1 MAKSPNPK
9 VPKAALYK
17 MVSYKGVSGG
27 DEKHTGLS
35 AAREVGLMKKDF
47 SKGFATIVSGV
58 NSLGASLNS
67 IALGMSD
74 MTASMK
80 TSVSKQIKNANKVVK
95 IQEKAL
101 DDDKKREKQK
111 IADEAKRRKLE
122 QRQNQEDNS
131 EKPGLFKLIGKEFKE
146 NTKKSF
152 GSLFSGLVRF
162 STFLLKAAVG
172 FAALTWLAKNPDAI
186 ARLAKTFAA
195 VGKFILNVS
204 SFLAGSAMDG
214 LIKFLENPVSLKGL
228 IGAVQFI
235 ASLSPLLVSI
245 AFLGNPIGTIR
256 GVAWVIST
264 LGKSVAG
271 MMKGIKGMGKMRIF
285 SRNKFAKLGMGLG
298 TGVAAAFATS
308 MAGGDT
314 TEAIGAGVGAGS
326 GQMIGA
332 AIGNATNIPGMGMAL
347 GAAGGFL
354 GGKAGASVGKML
366 KPVTEPLG
374 KFFKQVGDTFTAIMK
389 PIGDAVGGLFEA
401 LGEMMN
407 GILDFIG
414 PHMPLITKILSIGV
428 QTLFAPLFLGMK
440 ALTAV
445 LKFFAPGGGKDKEGK
460 VSDKKPQN
468 NKKGTA
474 FTDKGKK
481 GDKPKYYADYMKEG
495 VKITEIGPND
505 FFFEFPDGSTSTRT
519 STGSSN
525 APTVQQRFDGLVDAK
540 IRDQKEQ
547 EQRDKEREKEKL
559 EFGKRMHK
567 SFPDKYNADGT
578 EVEQGKHKNN
588 KKKRFGLF
596 KGGGWINGPMSGY
609 PVSLTGMMTDFIG
622 HGLEWVG
629 QALNGNSFVIPFDTP
644 ATRKDKGLTSKRM
657 RQAMAGGYSMPPQMM
672 LGGLFGKKKPDQL
685 VGGYTKENISNV
697 NGNITSS
704 KERIKFAIDVK
715 HIHQHKQQI
724 LDQLPKGTKIRDV
737 LSGGKKINVSA
748 LKLMKILYNSD
759 AHKATQERIRMESEK
774 AAKGAKFQSDK
785 KDLQGAMYAS
795 VFDKITGVKDNIGD
809 FINDAK
815 LKFTEMKN
823 QKRKDANKV
832 VTAPTVTEPPI
843 VQGGGGGS
851 GQIVPIVRKKD
862 READPYLISRFGLV
876 SEFNGDV
883 ADLM

>member
-1 MAKSPNPK
+1 MAKSPNTK
-9 VPKAALYK
+9 VPKATLYK
-17 MVSYKGVSGG
+17 MVSYKGISGG

-47 SKGFATIVSGV
+47 SKGFSTVVSGV

-80 TSVSKQIKNANKVVK
+80 TSVSKQIQNANKVVK
-95 IQEKAL
+95 IQDKAL
-101 DDDKKREKQK
+101 DEDKKREKQRVS
-111 IADEAKRRKLE
+111 DEAKRRKLN
-122 QRQNQEDNS
+122 QRNEAENTS
-131 EKPGLFKLIGKEFKE
+131 EKPGLFKLIGKEFAK

-186 ARLAKTFAA
+186 KRLAKTFAA
-195 VGKFILNVS
+195 VGKFILNIS
-204 SFLAGSAMDG
+204 SFLAGSAMEG
-214 LIKFLENPVSLKGL
+214 LLKFLENPVSLKGL

-235 ASLSPLLVSI
+235 ASLSPLLAGI
-245 AFLGNPIGTIR
+245 AFLGNPVGTIR
-256 GVAWVIST
+256 GVAWVIKT
-264 LGKSVAG
+264 LGRSVAN
-271 MMKGIKGMGKMRIF
+271 MMKGIKGMDKLRAF
-285 SRNKFAKLGMGLG
+285 SRNKFAKLGLGLG

-308 MAGGDT
+308 MAGGDAF
-314 TEAIGAGVGAGS
+314 ESVGAGVGAGS
-326 GQMIGA
+326 GQAIGA
-332 AIGNATNIPGMGMAL
+332 AIGNATGIPGAGMAL

-354 GGKAGASVGKML
+354 GSKAGAGIGKML
-366 KPVTEPLG
+366 KPMTEPIG
-374 KFFKQVGDTFTAIMK
+374 KFFKMVGDTFTAVVK
-389 PIGDAVGGLFEA
+389 PIGDAVGGLFQA
-401 LGEMMN
+401 LGDMMN

-460 VSDKKPQN
+460 VTDKKLKN
-468 NKKGTA
+468 NNNNKGTA

-495 VKITEIGPND
+495 VKITEIGDND

-519 STGSSN
+519 SSGSSN
-525 APTVQQRFDGLVDAK
+525 APTIEGRFDGLVDAK
-540 IRDQKEQ
+540 IRDKKEQ

-567 SFPDKYNADGT
+567 SFPHKYNADGT
-578 EVEQGKHKNN
+578 EVEEK

-596 KGGGWINGPMSGY
+596 KKGGWINGPMSGY
-609 PVSLTGMMTDFIG
+609 PVSLGGAMTDFIG

-629 QALNGNSFVIPFDTP
+629 NALNGNSFVIPFDTP
-644 ATRKDKGLTSKRM
+644 ATRKDKGLTGKRM
-657 RQAMAGGYSMPPQMM
+657 RQAMAGGYAMPPQMM
-672 LGGLFGKKKPDQL
+672 IGGLFGKKKPDQL
-685 VGGYTKENISNV
+685 VGGYTTESITND
-697 NGNITSS
+697 NGVMSS
-704 KERIKFAIDVK
+704 KKERIQFAIDVK
-715 HIHQHKQQI
+715 HIHEHKQQI
-724 LDQLPKGTKIRDV
+724 LDQLPKGTNIRDV
-737 LSGGKKINVSA
+737 LYNSKKIGVSA
-748 LKLMKILYNSD
+748 LKLHKILYNSD
-759 AHKATQERIRMESEK
+759 AHKATKERIRMESQK
-774 AAKGAKFQSDK
+774 ALQGAKFIADK
-785 KDLQGAMYAS
+785 KNLQGAMYAS

-809 FINDAK
+809 FINNAK

-823 QKRKDANKV
+823 QKRKDASNI
-832 VTAPTVTEPPI
+832 VTAPPVTAEPI
-843 VQGGGGGS
+843 VSGGGGGG
-851 GQIVPIVRKKD
+851 GQVVPIVKKKD

>member
-47 SKGFATIVSGV
+47 SKGFTTVISGV

-111 IADEAKRRKLE
+111 IANEAKRRKLE

-228 IGAVQFI
+228 IGAVQSI

-308 MAGGDT
+308 MAGGDAV
-314 TEAIGAGVGAGS
+314 EAIGAGVGAGS
-326 GQMIGA
+326 GQAIGA

-578 EVEQGKHKNN
+578 EVEQK

-596 KGGGWINGPMSGY
+596 NKGGWINGPMSGY

-815 LKFTEMKN
+815 LKFTDMKN

>member
-47 SKGFATIVSGV
+47 SKGFTAVVSGV

-245 AFLGNPIGTIR
+245 AFLGNPVGTIR
-256 GVAWVIST
+256 GVAWVIKT

-271 MMKGIKGMGKMRIF
+271 MMKGIKGMDKMRIF

-308 MAGGDT
+308 MAGGDAV
-314 TEAIGAGVGAGS
+314 EAIGAGVGAGS
-326 GQMIGA
+326 GQAIGA

-354 GGKAGASVGKML
+354 GGKAGASIGKML

-374 KFFKQVGDTFTAIMK
+374 KFFNQVGDTFTAIVK
-389 PIGDAVGGLFEA
+389 PIGDAMSGLFEA

-407 GILDFIG
+407 GILDFIE
-414 PHMPLITKILSIGV
+414 PHMPLITKILSIGI

-445 LKFFAPGGGKDKEGK
+445 LKFFAPGGDKDNEQKTT
-460 VSDKKPQN
+460 DKKLADPDKTYTTKTYNMPN
-468 NKKGTA
+468 NDVPVTLPDGTTLNPGDEGHLEALDKVRKMMIDSGSVTPMAEGGNYDNSFMQKLIDIYSGRFNSFMGAMRGDNDKKS
-474 FTDKGKK
+474 K
-481 GDKPKYYADYMKEG
+481 G
-495 VKITEIGPND
+495 VK
-505 FFFEFPDGSTSTRT
+505 
-519 STGSSN
+519 
-525 APTVQQRFDGLVDAK
+525 
-540 IRDQKEQ
+540 
-547 EQRDKEREKEKL
+547 
-559 EFGKRMHK
+559 
-567 SFPDKYNADGT
+567 
-578 EVEQGKHKNN
+578 
-588 KKKRFGLF
+588 
-596 KGGGWINGPMSGY
+596 GGWINGPMEGY
-609 PVSLTGMMTDFIG
+609 PVSLTGMATDFIG

-629 QALNGNSFVIPFDTP
+629 QALGGNSFVIPFDTP
-644 ATRKDKGLTSKRM
+644 ATRKDKGLTNKRM
-657 RQAMAGGYSMPPQMM
+657 RQAYAGGYEMPPQMM
-672 LGGLFGKKKPDQL
+672 FGGLFKKKKPKQL
-685 VGGYTKENISNV
+685 VGGYTDETISNYI
-697 NGNITSS
+697 GSPIKHS
-704 KERIKFAIDVK
+704 KERVRFAIDIN
-715 HIHQHKQQI
+715 HLHQHKKQI
-724 LDQLPKGTKIRDV
+724 LDQLPKGTTIKDIMYN
-737 LSGGKKINVSA
+737 SKKIDISHK
-748 LKLMKILYNSD
+748 KLSQILYNSD
-759 AHKATQERIRMESEK
+759 AHKATKERIRKENEK
-774 AAKGAKFQSDK
+774 QLKGAKFKSEK
-785 KDLQGAMYAS
+785 KDLQGAMYSS
-795 VFDKITGVKDNIGD
+795 VFDKITGLKDNIGD

-815 LKFTEMKN
+815 LKFTDMKN

>member
-47 SKGFATIVSGV
+47 SKGFTTVISGV

-131 EKPGLFKLIGKEFKE
+131 EKPGLFKLIGKEFKK

-314 TEAIGAGVGAGS
+314 VEAIGAGVGAGS
-326 GQMIGA
+326 GQAIGA

-460 VSDKKPQN
+460 ISDKKPQL

-474 FTDKGKK
+474 FTDKGSK
-481 GDKPKYYADYMKEG
+481 GDKPKYYADYIKEG

-525 APTVQQRFDGLVDAK
+525 APTIEERFDSLVDAK
-540 IRDQKEQ
+540 IRDKKEQ
-547 EQRDKEREKEKL
+547 EQRNKEREKEKL
-559 EFGKRMHK
+559 EFGKRMYK
-567 SFPDKYNADGT
+567 SFPDKYNPDGT
-578 EVEQGKHKNN
+578 EVEQKKKNN
-588 KKKRFGLF
+588 KKRFGF
-596 KGGGWINGPMSGY
+596 FNKGGWINGPMSGY

-832 VTAPTVTEPPI
+832 VTAPTVTQEPI
-843 VQGGGGGS
+843 VQGGGGGG

>member
-35 AAREVGLMKKDF
+35 AAREVGMMKKDF
-47 SKGFATIVSGV
+47 SKGFTTVISGV

-74 MTASMK
+74 MTASLK

-131 EKPGLFKLIGKEFKE
+131 EKPGLFKLIGKEFKK

-314 TEAIGAGVGAGS
+314 SEAIGAGVGASG

-332 AIGNATNIPGMGMAL
+332 VIGNATNIPGMGMAL

-460 VSDKKPQN
+460 ISDKKPQL

-474 FTDKGKK
+474 FTDKGSK
-481 GDKPKYYADYMKEG
+481 GDKPKYYADYIKEG

-505 FFFEFPDGSTSTRT
+505 FFFEADGRQQHRT
-519 STGSSN
+519 STG
-525 APTVQQRFDGLVDAK
+525 V
-540 IRDQKEQ
+540 
-547 EQRDKEREKEKL
+547 
-559 EFGKRMHK
+559 MHQ
-567 SFPDKYNADGT
+567 PYN
-578 EVEQGKHKNN
+578 
-588 KKKRFGLF
+588 
-596 KGGGWINGPMSGY
+596 
-609 PVSLTGMMTDFIG
+609 
-622 HGLEWVG
+622 
-629 QALNGNSFVIPFDTP
+629 
-644 ATRKDKGLTSKRM
+644 
-657 RQAMAGGYSMPPQMM
+657 
-672 LGGLFGKKKPDQL
+672 
-685 VGGYTKENISNV
+685 
-697 NGNITSS
+697 
-704 KERIKFAIDVK
+704 
-715 HIHQHKQQI
+715 
-724 LDQLPKGTKIRDV
+724 
-737 LSGGKKINVSA
+737 
-748 LKLMKILYNSD
+748 
-759 AHKATQERIRMESEK
+759 
-774 AAKGAKFQSDK
+774 
-785 KDLQGAMYAS
+785 KDL
-795 VFDKITGVKDNIGD
+795 
-809 FINDAK
+809 
-815 LKFTEMKN
+815 
-823 QKRKDANKV
+823 
-832 VTAPTVTEPPI
+832 TV
-843 VQGGGGGS
+843 
-851 GQIVPIVRKKD
+851 
-862 READPYLISRFGLV
+862 
-876 SEFNGDV
+876 
-883 ADLM
+883 

>member
-1 MAKSPNPK
+1 MAKSPNTK
-9 VPKAALYK
+9 VPKATLYK
-17 MVSYKGVSGG
+17 MVSYKGISGG

-47 SKGFATIVSGV
+47 SKGFSTVVSGV

-95 IQEKAL
+95 IQDKAL
-101 DDDKKREKQK
+101 DEDRKREKQRVS
-111 IADEAKRRKLE
+111 DEAKRRKLN
-122 QRQNQEDNS
+122 QRNEAENTS
-131 EKPGLFKLIGKEFKE
+131 EKPGLFKLIGKEFAK

-172 FAALTWLAKNPDAI
+172 FAALNWLAKNPDAI
-186 ARLAKTFAA
+186 KRLAKTFAA
-195 VGKFILNVS
+195 VGKFILNIS
-204 SFLAGSAMDG
+204 SFLAGSAMEG
-214 LIKFLENPVSLKGL
+214 LLKFLENPVSLKGL

-235 ASLSPLLVSI
+235 ASLSPLLAGI
-245 AFLGNPIGTIR
+245 AFLGNPVGTIR
-256 GVAWVIST
+256 GVAWVIKT

-460 VSDKKPQN
+460 VTDKKSKN
-468 NKKGTA
+468 NKNN
-474 FTDKGKK
+474 KGKTSTGSK
-481 GDKPKYYADYMKEG
+481 GQKPKYYADYVKEG
-495 VKITEIGPND
+495 IKITEIGDND
-505 FFFEFPDGSTSTRT
+505 FSFTYPDGRVDISRWS
-519 STGSSN
+519 GSSN
-525 APTVQQRFDGLVDAK
+525 APTVEGRFDGLVDAK
-540 IRDQKEQ
+540 IRSEKEEEERKKQ
-547 EQRDKEREKEKL
+547 REKEAL
-559 EFGKRMHK
+559 ERGKEMHK
-567 SFPDKYNADGT
+567 KFPDMYNADGT
-578 EVEQGKHKNN
+578 PV
-588 KKKRFGLF
+588 KKKKKKKKK
-596 KGGGWINGPMSGY
+596 KGWFSKGGWINGPMSGY
-609 PVSLTGMMTDFIG
+609 PVSLTGAMTDFIG

-629 QALNGNSFVIPFDTP
+629 NAINGNSFVIPFDTP
-644 ATRKDKGLTSKRM
+644 ATRKDKGLTGKRM
-657 RQAMAGGYSMPPQMM
+657 RQAMAGGYAMPPQMM
-672 LGGLFGKKKPDQL
+672 FGGLFGKKKPDQL
-685 VGGYTKENISNV
+685 VGGYTTESITND
-697 NGNITSS
+697 NGVMSS
-704 KERIKFAIDVK
+704 KKERIQFAIDVK
-715 HIHQHKQQI
+715 HIHEHKQQI
-724 LDQLPKGTKIRDV
+724 LDQLPKGTNIRDV
-737 LSGGKKINVSA
+737 LSGGRKIGVSA
-748 LKLMKILYNSD
+748 LKLHKILYNSD
-759 AHKATQERIRMESEK
+759 AHKATKERIRLESQK
-774 AAKGAKFQSDK
+774 ALQGAKFTADK
-785 KDLQGAMYAS
+785 KNLQGAMYAS

-809 FINDAK
+809 FINNAK

-823 QKRKDANKV
+823 QKRKDASNI
-832 VTAPTVTEPPI
+832 VTAPPVTAEPI
-843 VQGGGGGS
+843 VSGGGGGG
-851 GQIVPIVRKKD
+851 GQVVPIVKKKD

>member
-131 EKPGLFKLIGKEFKE
+131 EKPGLMKLIGKEFKK

-245 AFLGNPIGTIR
+245 AFLGNPVGTIR

-271 MMKGIKGMGKMRIF
+271 MMKGIKGMDKMRIF

-308 MAGGDT
+308 MAGGDAV
-314 TEAIGAGVGAGS
+314 EAIGAGVGAGS
-326 GQMIGA
+326 GQAIGA

-354 GGKAGASVGKML
+354 GGKAGASIGKML

-374 KFFKQVGDTFTAIMK
+374 KFFNQVGDTFTAIMK
-389 PIGDAVGGLFEA
+389 PIGDAMSGLFEA

-468 NKKGTA
+468 NKKGSAT
-474 FTDKGKK
+474 TGTK
-481 GDKPKYYADYMKEG
+481 GDSGQSPKY
-495 VKITEIGPND
+495 
-505 FFFEFPDGSTSTRT
+505 
-519 STGSSN
+519 
-525 APTVQQRFDGLVDAK
+525 L
-540 IRDQKEQ
+540 
-547 EQRDKEREKEKL
+547 
-559 EFGKRMHK
+559 
-567 SFPDKYNADGT
+567 
-578 EVEQGKHKNN
+578 
-588 KKKRFGLF
+588 
-596 KGGGWINGPMSGY
+596 
-609 PVSLTGMMTDFIG
+609 SLI
-622 HGLEWVG
+622 
-629 QALNGNSFVIPFDTP
+629 
-644 ATRKDKGLTSKRM
+644 
-657 RQAMAGGYSMPPQMM
+657 
-672 LGGLFGKKKPDQL
+672 
-685 VGGYTKENISNV
+685 
-697 NGNITSS
+697 
-704 KERIKFAIDVK
+704 
-715 HIHQHKQQI
+715 HI
-724 LDQLPKGTKIRDV
+724 
-737 LSGGKKINVSA
+737 
-748 LKLMKILYNSD
+748 
-759 AHKATQERIRMESEK
+759 
-774 AAKGAKFQSDK
+774 
-785 KDLQGAMYAS
+785 
-795 VFDKITGVKDNIGD
+795 
-809 FINDAK
+809 
-815 LKFTEMKN
+815 
-823 QKRKDANKV
+823 
-832 VTAPTVTEPPI
+832 
-843 VQGGGGGS
+843 
-851 GQIVPIVRKKD
+851 
-862 READPYLISRFGLV
+862 
-876 SEFNGDV
+876 
-883 ADLM
+883 